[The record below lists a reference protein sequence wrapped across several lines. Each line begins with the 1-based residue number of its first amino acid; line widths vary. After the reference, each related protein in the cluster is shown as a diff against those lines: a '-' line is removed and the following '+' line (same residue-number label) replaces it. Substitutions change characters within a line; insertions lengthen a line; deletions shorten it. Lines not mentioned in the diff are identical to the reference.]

1 MKHLCHILTITFS
14 LVYTD
19 ITAQEFEPAKEVGA
33 ELGFKAM
40 QGKQGV
46 SGNYSF
52 FQSLS
57 GAYFYDLRNGI
68 RTGFT
73 HYNEFEG
80 TLKGYSLP
88 IYYAFRTKSRQNNNE
103 EIIVESFGDL
113 LVGILTYLIPN
124 RIEYNIGPSF
134 GYFQEDP
141 GSAVNNSYKLNNEY
155 YLSADARL
163 RLTFQIWR
171 FNLGGNFGLSY
182 IPSKNFYYVSS
193 DPFANGNG
201 TNWSFDVAAIFSFS
215 FD

>member
-1 MKHLCHILTITFS
+1 MKHLYYILTITFS
-14 LVYTD
+14 LVYTE

-33 ELGFKAM
+33 EFGSKAM
-40 QGKQGV
+40 LGKQGV

-52 FQSLS
+52 SKS
-57 GAYFYDLRNGI
+57 VSVAYFYDLRNGI

-73 HYNEFEG
+73 HYSEFEG
-80 TLKGYSLP
+80 VHKGYSLP
-88 IYYAFRTKSRQNNNE
+88 IYYAFRTKSRQNNE

-141 GSAVNNSYKLNNEY
+141 GSVTNNSYKLNNKY

-171 FNLGGNFGLSY
+171 FNMGGNFGLSY

-193 DPFANGNG
+193 DPFANGNR
-201 TNWSFDVAAIFSFS
+201 TNWSFDVAAILSFS